1 MTAWISSYTG
11 NVLRQVTID
20 DKIQTIKEILL
31 KIYDMAIT
39 KRNNIILSMGDSS
52 DVKMVTKSGEIKP
65 IFFCGTTST
74 NLNLCD

>member
-20 DKIQTIKEILL
+20 DKIQTIKEIPL

-65 IFFCGTTST
+65 MLSVVPLLPT
-74 NLNLCD
+74 